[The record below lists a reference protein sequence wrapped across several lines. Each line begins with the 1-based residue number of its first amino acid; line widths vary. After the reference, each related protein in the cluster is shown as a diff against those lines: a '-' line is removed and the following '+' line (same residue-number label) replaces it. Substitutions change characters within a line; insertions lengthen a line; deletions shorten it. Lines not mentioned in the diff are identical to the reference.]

1 MAIAS
6 EPGSQTINARQAYYE
21 RIASDHMTPL
31 WEVLGALVPKQPNSP
46 AQATLWRYATP
57 VSYTHLTLPT
67 KRIV

>member
-6 EPGSQTINARQAYYE
+6 EPGTQAIKARQAYYE

-46 AQATLWRYATP
+46 AQPALWRYAT
-57 VSYTHLTLPT
+57 LRD
-67 KRIV
+67 K